1 MRLQNA
7 PRFVAD
13 EFKLIYGK
21 VRHPKKSGQPSDE
34 HLFDSGLSVV
44 GDWIL
49 DLAVVALIAV
59 VVGAVLKWAYVALFH
74 P

>member
-7 PRFVAD
+7 PRLVAD

-21 VRHPKKSGQPSDE
+21 VTHHKKPVDPME
-34 HLFDSGLSVV
+34 APLFDSGLSVV

-49 DLAVVALIAV
+49 DLSVIALIAV
-59 VVGAVLKWAYVALFH
+59 VVGAMLKWAYVALFH

>member
-21 VRHPKKSGQPSDE
+21 VRHHKKSSEPSDE

-49 DLAVVALIAV
+49 DLAVIALIAIV
-59 VVGAVLKWAYVALFH
+59 AGAVLKWAYLALFH
-74 P
+74 

>member
-7 PRFVAD
+7 PKFVAH

-21 VRHPKKSGQPSDE
+21 VTHHKKSSDPSDE

-59 VVGAVLKWAYVALFH
+59 VAGAVLKWAYLAVFH
-74 P
+74 S